1 MTEQDKVD
9 YITMLLHGVC
19 LAYKIDELESRGL
32 VTQEVKQAARN
43 FERIFNRKHSREL
56 TALFNVT
63 SEESESG
70 DAFLEAQTAVELLGK
85 SIGSL
90 KYPVYPDLI
99 SIVEA
104 YKKGDV
110 IDENEYVKIKK

>member
-1 MTEQDKVD
+1 MTESQKTH
-9 YITMLLHGVC
+9 YITMLLHAVC
-19 LAYKIDELESRGL
+19 LAYKIDELEREGL
-32 VTQEVKQAARN
+32 VSQEVKQAARN
-43 FERIFNRKHSREL
+43 FERIFNRKHSKEL

-63 SEESESG
+63 TENSSSG

-90 KYPVYPDLI
+90 QYPYYPDLI
-99 SIVEA
+99 AIIEA

-110 IDENEYVKIKK
+110 VDESEYVKIKK